1 MAPPPGSPP
10 VHYILIPRAFQSQR
24 REEPFQTTDADLAGF
39 WDMVL
44 LQVADVDGM
53 FTELDEL
60 RRHNW
65 ITNNA
70 HLVTVSTSVIIQTT
84 SFIIISIIII
94 ISAK

>member
-10 VHYILIPRAFQSQR
+10 VHYILIPRAFQSQSR
-24 REEPFQTTDADLAGF
+24 EPFQTTDADLAGF